1 MPRHKFYVLLRWVVG
16 LITIAAIPFD
26 WLELPLYRDDAV
38 TVIKNYVQAMYARD
52 FAEAYR
58 LISAEDQRIRDQE
71 DYVRAQGPYDGF
83 TLRLAKSLAEKMDF
97 AVLEDK
103 RIGQRARITARFKLP
118 SPEDLSPLV
127 QNWDSE
133 KLNLKTPLQQ
143 RQILDKVEQLT
154 RDKKLLM
161 VEAQETFEMVKE
173 GGGGW
178 RLFFDWAAGM
188 NVTFSFSA
196 PSDSGIDL
204 QFEEKDLVMK
214 PEEPFAVRFKIKN
227 RGSHAVAATIVH
239 RVEPSIVGDKLEMVQ
254 CGLLSPLTLA
264 PGKEQEMVS
273 VYIFSGD
280 ISQTKHIAIAY
291 EFKVEPMVP
300 SIVPKI

>member
-1 MPRHKFYVLLRWVVG
+1 MPRHKFYVLLGWVVG

-118 SPEDLSPLV
+118 
-127 QNWDSE
+127 
-133 KLNLKTPLQQ
+133 
-143 RQILDKVEQLT
+143 
-154 RDKKLLM
+154 
-161 VEAQETFEMVKE
+161 
-173 GGGGW
+173 
-178 RLFFDWAAGM
+178 
-188 NVTFSFSA
+188 
-196 PSDSGIDL
+196 
-204 QFEEKDLVMK
+204 
-214 PEEPFAVRFKIKN
+214 
-227 RGSHAVAATIVH
+227 
-239 RVEPSIVGDKLEMVQ
+239 
-254 CGLLSPLTLA
+254 
-264 PGKEQEMVS
+264 
-273 VYIFSGD
+273 
-280 ISQTKHIAIAY
+280 
-291 EFKVEPMVP
+291 
-300 SIVPKI
+300 